1 MHALKQN
8 PFVQGEKMKIQTSN
22 LIAAVLLP
30 LALLGSLPAAA
41 AAHPFEFHADAR
53 MQHER
58 YGPVEQAY
66 GYMNVIT
73 DANGNGSINVMFS
86 NGSGLDLAQ
95 FNARVKFLD
104 TAGAIIREEYF
115 DCWMDAEGLQEAIEC
130 KVTKPLSISAFEAVE
145 VDFYLSEIDELNVTA
160 GVY

>member
-1 MHALKQN
+1 MN
-8 PFVQGEKMKIQTSN
+8 IQTSN

-30 LALLGSLPAAA
+30 LALLGSLPTAAA
-41 AAHPFEFHADAR
+41 PHPLEFHADAR
-53 MQHER
+53 MQHEQ
-58 YGPVEQAY
+58 YGLVEQAY

-104 TAGAIIREEYF
+104 SAGAIIREEYF
-115 DCWMDAEGLQEAIEC
+115 DCWMDAEGLREAIEC
-130 KVTKPLSISAFEAVE
+130 KITKPLSLSAFDSVE
-145 VDFYLSEIDELNVTA
+145 VDFYLSEIDEHSTTA
-160 GVY
+160 AVY